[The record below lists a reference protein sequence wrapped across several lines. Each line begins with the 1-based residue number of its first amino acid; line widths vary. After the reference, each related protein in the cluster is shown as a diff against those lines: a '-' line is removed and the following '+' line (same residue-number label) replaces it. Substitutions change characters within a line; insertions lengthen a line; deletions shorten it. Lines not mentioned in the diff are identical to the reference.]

1 MPSRAVVWRVLAAVV
16 VLGWLAIAGVGGQ
29 KIGSLSQV
37 QENSAEAFLPADAE
51 STRASQAQRD
61 LSGAAGLPVFVVA
74 ERTDGLTD
82 ADVAALQRF
91 ADGIADITVAD
102 ESLAAY
108 LATPTVPVIP
118 SDDGAAAL
126 LPITL
131 DGGAARTTLP
141 DGEQAVNEIVSSL
154 RSALDDQVNGDGL
167 RVLTTGPGA
176 QAADLVEAFG
186 AIDSLLLIVALSVVF
201 VILVVVYRS
210 PVLPFLVLLTSMS
223 GLAAAGYVVFE
234 LADAG
239 ALTLDGQG
247 QGILFILVVGAAT
260 DYSLLLVARYREEL
274 ARQASSFLALRR
286 AWRASLEPIA
296 ASAGTVVAGLL
307 CLLLSDLNSNRSL
320 GPVAAIG
327 IGGAFLA
334 ALTLLPALLL
344 AGRWLFWPRVPR
356 WQPDAEFSLEK
367 AHPAWHRVGS
377 AVARRPRPIWV
388 TTVLVL
394 GAAAAFVPT
403 FQAEGTRATDVFLA
417 DVESVEGQDVLAE
430 HFPAGS
436 GDPVVI
442 IAAEADYREAADIA
456 GSTTGIS
463 SVAPVTEDA
472 GPPGAPT
479 PADAP
484 PRVVDGRVELL
495 ATLEPAVDSPAA
507 LDTVRAIRHDFAEAD
522 LDTLVGGTSA
532 ARLDTQETASRDRSL
547 IIPLVLAVVL
557 VILMLL
563 LRSVAA
569 GVMLILA
576 NVLSFGA
583 ALGVSALVF
592 NHVFDF
598 PGADAT
604 VPLFAFVFLVA
615 LGVDY
620 SIFLMTRVR
629 EESIRHGTPPGVVIG
644 LTVTGGV
651 ITSAG
656 VVLAATFGALG
667 VVPLLFLA
675 QLAFIVAFGV
685 LLDTFVVRSL
695 LVPALTYEL
704 GDRVWWP
711 SRLSRRTPAGNAPDD

>member
-1 MPSRAVVWRVLAAVV
+1 MPSRAVVWKVLAVAVA
-16 VLGWLAIAGVGGQ
+16 LGWLAVAGIGGQ
-29 KIGSLSQV
+29 KVGSLSQV
-37 QENSAEAFLPADAE
+37 QENSAEAFLPSDAE
-51 STRASQAQRD
+51 STRAAQAQRE
-61 LSGAAGLPVFVVA
+61 LSGATGLPVFIVA
-74 ERTDGLTD
+74 ERADGLTD
-82 ADVAALQRF
+82 TDLGTLQEFAADVP
-91 ADGIADITVAD
+91 DVPVAD
-102 ESLAAY
+102 VTLENY
-108 LATPTVPVIP
+108 LSDATVPVIP
-118 SDDGAAAL
+118 SEDGTAAL
-126 LPITL
+126 LPVSL
-131 DGGAARTTLP
+131 DQADVRATLP
-141 DGEQAVNEIVSSL
+141 DGEQALNLAVANL
-154 RSALDDQVNGDGL
+154 RSALSDDVEGGGL
-167 RVLTTGPGA
+167 ETWATGPGA

-186 AIDSLLLIVALSVVF
+186 AIDSLLLLVALSVVF
-201 VILVVVYRS
+201 LILVVVYRS
-210 PVLPFLVLLTSMS
+210 PVLPILVLLTSVS
-223 GLAAAGYVVFE
+223 GLAAAGYVVYE

-239 ALTLDGQG
+239 TLTLDGQG

-274 ARQASSFLALRR
+274 SRHQSTLAALRS

-344 AGRWLFWPRVPR
+344 AGRWVFWPRVPHAK
-356 WQPDAEFSLEK
+356 PGAELSPEQ
-367 AHPAWHRVGS
+367 AHPAWHQVGT
-377 AVARRPRPIWV
+377 AVSRRPRAIWV

-394 GAAAAFVPT
+394 GAAAAAVPT

-417 DVESVEGQDVLAE
+417 EVESVEGQDVLAE
-430 HFPAGS
+430 HFAAGS
-436 GDPVVI
+436 GDPLVV
-442 IAAEADYREAADIA
+442 IAAEGDADEALTIVGDTQGIA
-456 GSTTGIS
+456 
-463 SVAPVTEDA
+463 SVSPVTDEA
-472 GPPGAPT
+472 GLPGAPAPPGAE
-479 PADAP
+479 
-484 PRVVDGRVELL
+484 PRVVDGRVELR
-495 ATLEPAVDSPAA
+495 ATLSTAVDSPEA
-507 LDTVRAIRHDFAEAD
+507 LETVRTVRHDLAEAG

-532 ARLDTQETASRDRSL
+532 TRLDTQDTAARDRTL
-547 IIPLVLAVVL
+547 IIPLVLVVVL
-557 VILMLL
+557 LILMLL
-563 LRSVAA
+563 LRAVVA
-569 GVMLILA
+569 GLILILA

-583 ALGVSALVF
+583 ALGVSAIVF
-592 NHVFDF
+592 NHVLNF

-629 EESIRHGTPPGVVIG
+629 EESIRRGTRAGVVTG
-644 LTVTGGV
+644 VTVTGGV

-685 LLDTFVVRSL
+685 LLDTFIVRSL
-695 LVPALTYEL
+695 LVPAITYEL

-711 SRLSRRTPAGNAPDD
+711 SRLSR